1 MDKKKFDKAVVDSRN
16 NSSMLKKYLMGMVV
30 SNVILVLALVFMIN
44 RGERVVQFPQVSPEF
59 KMWVSKSQV
68 SPEYLNVLSRNMLDL
83 LLNITPN
90 SVNSQQKELLT
101 STDPKYRDVLQ
112 AKLTEISSQLIQN
125 NLSQN
130 FYIDS
135 VRVLTKGNIVY
146 VKGTLIQ
153 YIDKTMSN
161 SSQQTY
167 KLSFNVTNYI
177 VKLTNIELIPA
188 NDPQLREIKDAKK

>member
-1 MDKKKFDKAVVDSRN
+1 MEKKKFDKAVADSRS

-30 SNVILVLALVFMIN
+30 SNVILVLALVFNIN
-44 RGERVVQFPQVSPEF
+44 RERVVIVPQISPEF
-59 KMWVSKSQV
+59 KMWISKSQV
-68 SPEYLNVLSRNMLDL
+68 SPEYLNILSRNMLDL

-101 STDPKYRDVLQ
+101 SIDPKYRDVLQ
-112 AKLTEISSQLIQN
+112 AKLTDISSQLIQN

-135 VRVLTKGNIVY
+135 IRVLTKGNIVY
-146 VKGTLIQ
+146 AKGTLIQ

-161 SSQQTY
+161 SSQQIY
-167 KLSFNVTNYI
+167 KLSFNVSNYK

-188 NDPQLREIKDAKK
+188 NDPQLREIKNAKK

>member
-1 MDKKKFDKAVVDSRN
+1 MEKKKFDKAVADSRS

-30 SNVILVLALVFMIN
+30 SNVILVLALVFNIN
-44 RGERVVQFPQVSPEF
+44 RERVVIVPQISPEF
-59 KMWVSKSQV
+59 KMWISKSQV
-68 SPEYLNVLSRNMLDL
+68 SPEYLNILSRNMLDL

-101 STDPKYRDVLQ
+101 SIDPKYRDVLQ
-112 AKLTEISSQLIQN
+112 AKLTDISSQLIQN

-135 VRVLTKGNIVY
+135 IRVLTKGNIVY

-161 SSQQTY
+161 SSQQIY
-167 KLSFNVTNYI
+167 KLSFNVSNYK

-188 NDPQLREIKDAKK
+188 NDPQLREIKNAKK

>member
-1 MDKKKFDKAVVDSRN
+1 MDKKKFNQAVVDSRS
-16 NSSMLKKYLMGMVV
+16 NSSMLKKYLMIMVI
-30 SNVILVLALVFMIN
+30 SNVILVLALVFNIN
-44 RGERVVQFPQVSPEF
+44 RERVVIVPQISPEF
-59 KMWVSKSQV
+59 KMWISKSQA

-90 SVNSQQKELLT
+90 SVNSQQTELLR

-112 AKLTEISSQLIQN
+112 TKLTDISSQLIQN

-161 SSQQTY
+161 SSQQIY
-167 KLSFNVTNYI
+167 RLSFNVTNYM